1 MASRKML
8 IAASLQLFDILTK
21 LLFASDNVE
30 RDIPTLTKLALVQNR
45 DMLAGDVILFRQD
58 LNDIQKEMGISSEK
72 IEELT
77 AEQNAEFEDKVKKAL
92 ARVVEH
98 SFTQV
103 EKEELEYI
111 KDIQFTAEDLSL
123 ILATL
128 IKPKKE
134 TTEDTP
140 YHKNSV
146 VRNPKERSTRKD
158 KRDTLHR
165 GGVYHF

>member
-21 LLFASDNVE
+21 LLFVSDNVE

-77 AEQNAEFEDKVKKAL
+77 AEQNAEFEDRVKKAL

-140 YHKNSV
+140 
-146 VRNPKERSTRKD
+146 
-158 KRDTLHR
+158 
-165 GGVYHF
+165 

>member
-58 LNDIQKEMGISSEK
+58 LKDIQKEMGISSEK

-77 AEQNAEFEDKVKKAL
+77 AEQNAEFEDRVKKAL

-103 EKEELEYI
+103 EREELEYI

-134 TTEDTP
+134 TTEDKP
-140 YHKNSV
+140 
-146 VRNPKERSTRKD
+146 
-158 KRDTLHR
+158 
-165 GGVYHF
+165 

>member
-30 RDIPTLTKLALVQNR
+30 RDIPTLTKLTLVQNR

-140 YHKNSV
+140 
-146 VRNPKERSTRKD
+146 
-158 KRDTLHR
+158 
-165 GGVYHF
+165 

>member
-21 LLFASDNVE
+21 LLFVSDNVE

-77 AEQNAEFEDKVKKAL
+77 AEQNAEFEDRVKKAL

-103 EKEELEYI
+103 EREELEYI

-134 TTEDTP
+134 TTEDKP
-140 YHKNSV
+140 
-146 VRNPKERSTRKD
+146 
-158 KRDTLHR
+158 
-165 GGVYHF
+165 

>member
-21 LLFASDNVE
+21 LLFVSDNVE

-58 LNDIQKEMGISSEK
+58 LKDIQKEMGISSEK

-103 EKEELEYI
+103 EKEELEFI

-134 TTEDTP
+134 TTEDKP
-140 YHKNSV
+140 
-146 VRNPKERSTRKD
+146 
-158 KRDTLHR
+158 
-165 GGVYHF
+165 

>member
-21 LLFASDNVE
+21 LLFVSDNVE

-58 LNDIQKEMGISSEK
+58 LKDIQKEMGISSEK

-77 AEQNAEFEDKVKKAL
+77 AEQNAEFEDRVKKAL

-140 YHKNSV
+140 
-146 VRNPKERSTRKD
+146 
-158 KRDTLHR
+158 
-165 GGVYHF
+165 

>member
-21 LLFASDNVE
+21 LLFTSDNTE

-134 TTEDTP
+134 ITEDKP
-140 YHKNSV
+140 
-146 VRNPKERSTRKD
+146 
-158 KRDTLHR
+158 
-165 GGVYHF
+165 

>member
-21 LLFASDNVE
+21 LLFAGDNVE

-58 LNDIQKEMGISSEK
+58 LKDIQKEMGISSEK

-77 AEQNAEFEDKVKKAL
+77 AEQNAEFENRVRKAL

-128 IKPKKE
+128 IKPDKE
-134 TTEDTP
+134 NTEDTP
-140 YHKNSV
+140 
-146 VRNPKERSTRKD
+146 
-158 KRDTLHR
+158 
-165 GGVYHF
+165 

>member
-1 MASRKML
+1 MASRKLL

-21 LLFASDNVE
+21 LLFTSDNVE

-140 YHKNSV
+140 
-146 VRNPKERSTRKD
+146 
-158 KRDTLHR
+158 
-165 GGVYHF
+165 

>member
-1 MASRKML
+1 MASRKLL

-21 LLFASDNVE
+21 LLFTSDNVE

-58 LNDIQKEMGISSEK
+58 LKDIQKEMGISSEK

-77 AEQNAEFEDKVKKAL
+77 AEQNAEFEDRVKKAL

-103 EKEELEYI
+103 EREELEYI

-134 TTEDTP
+134 ITEDKP
-140 YHKNSV
+140 
-146 VRNPKERSTRKD
+146 
-158 KRDTLHR
+158 
-165 GGVYHF
+165 

>member
-1 MASRKML
+1 MTSRKML

-21 LLFASDNVE
+21 LLFTSDNVE

-58 LNDIQKEMGISSEK
+58 LKDIQKEMGISSEK

-103 EKEELEYI
+103 EREELEYI

-134 TTEDTP
+134 ITEDKP
-140 YHKNSV
+140 
-146 VRNPKERSTRKD
+146 
-158 KRDTLHR
+158 
-165 GGVYHF
+165 

>member
-21 LLFASDNVE
+21 LLFVSDNVE
-30 RDIPTLTKLALVQNR
+30 RNIPTLTKLALVQDR

-77 AEQNAEFEDKVKKAL
+77 AEQNAEFEEKVKKAL

-140 YHKNSV
+140 
-146 VRNPKERSTRKD
+146 
-158 KRDTLHR
+158 
-165 GGVYHF
+165 

>member
-21 LLFASDNVE
+21 LLFVSDNVE

-58 LNDIQKEMGISSEK
+58 LKDIQKEMGISSEK

-128 IKPKKE
+128 IKPEKE
-134 TTEDTP
+134 NTEDTP
-140 YHKNSV
+140 
-146 VRNPKERSTRKD
+146 
-158 KRDTLHR
+158 
-165 GGVYHF
+165 

>member
-21 LLFASDNVE
+21 LLFVSDNVE
-30 RDIPTLTKLALVQNR
+30 RNIPTLTKLALVQNR

-77 AEQNAEFEDKVKKAL
+77 AEQNAEFEEKVKKAL

-134 TTEDTP
+134 TTEDKP
-140 YHKNSV
+140 
-146 VRNPKERSTRKD
+146 
-158 KRDTLHR
+158 
-165 GGVYHF
+165 

>member
-21 LLFASDNVE
+21 LLFVSDNVE

-77 AEQNAEFEDKVKKAL
+77 AEQNAEFEEKVKKAL
-92 ARVVEH
+92 VRVVEH

-140 YHKNSV
+140 
-146 VRNPKERSTRKD
+146 
-158 KRDTLHR
+158 
-165 GGVYHF
+165 

>member
-1 MASRKML
+1 MASRKLL

-21 LLFASDNVE
+21 LLFTSDNVE

-58 LNDIQKEMGISSEK
+58 LKDIQKEMGISSEK

-77 AEQNAEFEDKVKKAL
+77 AEQDAEFEDKVKKAL

-103 EKEELEYI
+103 EREELEFI

-134 TTEDTP
+134 ITEDTP
-140 YHKNSV
+140 
-146 VRNPKERSTRKD
+146 
-158 KRDTLHR
+158 
-165 GGVYHF
+165 

>member
-103 EKEELEYI
+103 EKEELIYI

-134 TTEDTP
+134 ITEDKP
-140 YHKNSV
+140 
-146 VRNPKERSTRKD
+146 
-158 KRDTLHR
+158 
-165 GGVYHF
+165 

>member
-21 LLFASDNVE
+21 LLFVSDNVE
-30 RDIPTLTKLALVQNR
+30 RNIPTLTKLALVQNR

-58 LNDIQKEMGISSEK
+58 LKDIQKEMGISSEK

-77 AEQNAEFEDKVKKAL
+77 AEQNAEFEDRVKKAL

-103 EKEELEYI
+103 EREELEYI

-140 YHKNSV
+140 
-146 VRNPKERSTRKD
+146 
-158 KRDTLHR
+158 
-165 GGVYHF
+165 

>member
-1 MASRKML
+1 MASRKLL

-58 LNDIQKEMGISSEK
+58 LKDIQKEMGISSEK

-98 SFTQV
+98 SFAQV

-140 YHKNSV
+140 
-146 VRNPKERSTRKD
+146 
-158 KRDTLHR
+158 
-165 GGVYHF
+165 

>member
-21 LLFASDNVE
+21 LLFVSDNVE
-30 RDIPTLTKLALVQNR
+30 RNIPTLTKLALVQNR

-58 LNDIQKEMGISSEK
+58 LKDIQKEMGISSEK

-77 AEQNAEFEDKVKKAL
+77 AEQNAEFEDRVKKAL

-98 SFTQV
+98 SFTQI
-103 EKEELEYI
+103 EREELEYI

-134 TTEDTP
+134 TTEDKP
-140 YHKNSV
+140 
-146 VRNPKERSTRKD
+146 
-158 KRDTLHR
+158 
-165 GGVYHF
+165 

>member
-134 TTEDTP
+134 TTEDKP
-140 YHKNSV
+140 
-146 VRNPKERSTRKD
+146 
-158 KRDTLHR
+158 
-165 GGVYHF
+165 

>member
-1 MASRKML
+1 MASRKLL

-21 LLFASDNVE
+21 LLFTSDNVE

-58 LNDIQKEMGISSEK
+58 LKDIQKEMGISSEK

-134 TTEDTP
+134 TTEDKP
-140 YHKNSV
+140 
-146 VRNPKERSTRKD
+146 
-158 KRDTLHR
+158 
-165 GGVYHF
+165 

>member
-1 MASRKML
+1 MASRKLL

-21 LLFASDNVE
+21 LLFTSDNVE

-58 LNDIQKEMGISSEK
+58 LKDIQKEMGVSSEK

-77 AEQNAEFEDKVKKAL
+77 AEQDAEFEDKVKKAL

-103 EKEELEYI
+103 EKEELEFI

-140 YHKNSV
+140 
-146 VRNPKERSTRKD
+146 
-158 KRDTLHR
+158 
-165 GGVYHF
+165 

>member
-21 LLFASDNVE
+21 LLFVSDNVE

-103 EKEELEYI
+103 EREELGYI

-134 TTEDTP
+134 ITEDKP
-140 YHKNSV
+140 
-146 VRNPKERSTRKD
+146 
-158 KRDTLHR
+158 
-165 GGVYHF
+165 

>member
-21 LLFASDNVE
+21 LLFVSDNVE
-30 RDIPTLTKLALVQNR
+30 RNIPTLTKLALVQNR

-103 EKEELEYI
+103 EREELEYI

-134 TTEDTP
+134 ATEDTP
-140 YHKNSV
+140 
-146 VRNPKERSTRKD
+146 
-158 KRDTLHR
+158 
-165 GGVYHF
+165 

>member
-1 MASRKML
+1 MASRKLL

-21 LLFASDNVE
+21 LLFTSDNVE

-58 LNDIQKEMGISSEK
+58 LKDIQKEMGISSEK

-98 SFTQV
+98 NFTQV
-103 EKEELEYI
+103 EKEELEFI

-140 YHKNSV
+140 
-146 VRNPKERSTRKD
+146 
-158 KRDTLHR
+158 
-165 GGVYHF
+165 

>member
-58 LNDIQKEMGISSEK
+58 LKDIQKEMGISSEK

-98 SFTQV
+98 SFMQV
-103 EKEELEYI
+103 ELKDLEYI
-111 KDIQFTAEDLSL
+111 KDIQFTAEELSL

-128 IKPKKE
+128 IKPEKE
-134 TTEDTP
+134 TVE
-140 YHKNSV
+140 
-146 VRNPKERSTRKD
+146 E
-158 KRDTLHR
+158 TL
-165 GGVYHF
+165 

>member
-21 LLFASDNVE
+21 LLFVSDNVE

-128 IKPKKE
+128 IKPEKE
-134 TTEDTP
+134 NTEDTP
-140 YHKNSV
+140 
-146 VRNPKERSTRKD
+146 
-158 KRDTLHR
+158 
-165 GGVYHF
+165 

>member
-103 EKEELEYI
+103 EREELEYI

-140 YHKNSV
+140 
-146 VRNPKERSTRKD
+146 
-158 KRDTLHR
+158 
-165 GGVYHF
+165 

>member
-58 LNDIQKEMGISSEK
+58 LKDIQKEMGISSEK

-77 AEQNAEFEDKVKKAL
+77 AEQNAEFEDRVKKAL

-103 EKEELEYI
+103 EREELEYI

-140 YHKNSV
+140 
-146 VRNPKERSTRKD
+146 
-158 KRDTLHR
+158 
-165 GGVYHF
+165 

>member
-21 LLFASDNVE
+21 LLFAGDNVE

-58 LNDIQKEMGISSEK
+58 LKDIQKEMGISSEK

-77 AEQNAEFEDKVKKAL
+77 AEQNAEFEDRVKKAL

-134 TTEDTP
+134 ITEDKP
-140 YHKNSV
+140 
-146 VRNPKERSTRKD
+146 
-158 KRDTLHR
+158 
-165 GGVYHF
+165 

>member
-134 TTEDTP
+134 ITEDKP
-140 YHKNSV
+140 
-146 VRNPKERSTRKD
+146 
-158 KRDTLHR
+158 
-165 GGVYHF
+165 

>member
-21 LLFASDNVE
+21 LLFVSDNVE

-58 LNDIQKEMGISSEK
+58 LKDIQKEMGISSEK

-77 AEQNAEFEDKVKKAL
+77 AEQNAEFEEKVKKAL

-134 TTEDTP
+134 TTEDKP
-140 YHKNSV
+140 
-146 VRNPKERSTRKD
+146 
-158 KRDTLHR
+158 
-165 GGVYHF
+165 

>member
-128 IKPKKE
+128 IKPEKE
-134 TTEDTP
+134 NTEDTP
-140 YHKNSV
+140 
-146 VRNPKERSTRKD
+146 
-158 KRDTLHR
+158 
-165 GGVYHF
+165 

>member
-21 LLFASDNVE
+21 LLFVSDNVE
-30 RDIPTLTKLALVQNR
+30 RNIPTLTKLALVQNR

-98 SFTQV
+98 GFTQV
-103 EKEELEYI
+103 EREELEYI

-140 YHKNSV
+140 
-146 VRNPKERSTRKD
+146 
-158 KRDTLHR
+158 
-165 GGVYHF
+165 